1 MTHDELE
8 ESVPLYAAGAL
19 DRIERQA
26 LEAHLLSGCAS
37 CHNALKDY
45 QSVAALL
52 PLSLSPTKPPRSLK
66 ATIMAGRNPAPIP
79 AEAVPN
85 EPARPSLEPGEW
97 MNHLFPPVA
106 PARSLSLPWALGLA
120 TLLIVSLG
128 VYFAWNV
135 STQRSI
141 DTSNIKQLEASLQEK
156 SAKLADVRREVGD
169 QAKALAELRNEI
181 QQRTK
186 EAAEAKEQLAQREA
200 ELEETRVQLIEA
212 ELEETRVRLS
222 QRGSARTVGTPQDE
236 LATLLRIPNVKAV
249 SLAGSDMA
257 KRAAGFLL
265 YDSRTQNVWLY
276 SLNLPESPAGTTYQ
290 LWAIH
295 DKPMSIGTFQ
305 MDTGETAHLLV
316 KKVPS
321 FTKAKTFAV
330 SLEPSGG
337 RPQPTGPMY
346 LLSRS

>member
-1 MTHDELE
+1 MTHEELE

-37 CHNALKDY
+37 CHSALKDY

-52 PLSLSPTKPPRSLK
+52 PLGLSPTYPPRSLK

-79 AEAVPN
+79 AEAAPN

-106 PARSLSLPWALGLA
+106 PARSSSLPWALGLA
-120 TLLIVSLG
+120 TLLIVAVG
-128 VYFAWNV
+128 GYFAWNL

-141 DTSNIKQLEASLQEK
+141 DTSNIKQLEASLKEK
-156 SAKLADVRREVGD
+156 STQLAGLHREVGD

-181 QQRTK
+181 QQRTN
-186 EAAEAKEQLAQREA
+186 EATEAKEQLAQREA
-200 ELEETRVQLIEA
+200 ELEDTRVQL
-212 ELEETRVRLS
+212 S
-222 QRGSARTVGTPQDE
+222 QQSSVRTVRPPQDE
-236 LATLLRIPNVKAV
+236 LATLLRIPNVRVV
-249 SLAGSDMA
+249 SLTGSDMA

-265 YDSRTQNVWLY
+265 YDSQTQKVWLY
-276 SLNLPESPAGTTYQ
+276 SVNLPECPAAMTYQ

-295 DKPMSIGTFQ
+295 DKPMSIGTFH
-305 MDTGETAHLLV
+305 MDRGETAHLLV
-316 KKVPS
+316 KKVAS
-321 FTKAKTFAV
+321 FANAKTFAV

>member
-1 MTHDELE
+1 MTHEELQ

-37 CHNALKDY
+37 CHSALKDY

-52 PLSLSPTKPPRSLK
+52 PLGLSPTSPPRSLK

-79 AEAVPN
+79 AEAVSK

-97 MNHLFPPVA
+97 MNHLFPPVT

-120 TLLIVSLG
+120 TLLIVAVG
-128 VYFAWNV
+128 GYFAWNF
-135 STQRSI
+135 TAQRSV
-141 DTSNIKQLEASLQEK
+141 DTSNIQELKTSLQEK
-156 SAKLADVRREVGD
+156 STKLADAHREVSD
-169 QAKALAELRNEI
+169 QAKALAELRNEL
-181 QQRTK
+181 QQRTN
-186 EAAEAKEQLAQREA
+186 EATEAKEQLAQREA
-200 ELEETRVQLIEA
+200 ELEETRVQL
-212 ELEETRVRLS
+212 S
-222 QRGSARTVGTPQDE
+222 QQGSTRTVGTPQDE
-236 LATLLRIPNVKAV
+236 LATLLRAPSAKAV
-249 SLAGSDMA
+249 SLTGSDMA

-265 YDSRTQNVWLY
+265 YDSRSQKVWLY
-276 SLNLPESPAGTTYQ
+276 SMNLPESPAGTTYQ

-295 DKPMSIGTFQ
+295 DKPISIGTFQ

-321 FTKAKTFAV
+321 FNDAKTFAV

-337 RPQPTGPMY
+337 RPQPTGQIY

>member
-1 MTHDELE
+1 MTHEELE

-19 DRIERQA
+19 DRSERQA

-37 CHNALKDY
+37 CHSALKDY

-52 PLSLSPTKPPRSLK
+52 PFGLSPTRPPRSLK
-66 ATIMAGRNPAPIP
+66 ATIMAGRNPAQIP
-79 AEAVPN
+79 ADASPKEL
-85 EPARPSLEPGEW
+85 ARPSLEPGEW

-106 PARSLSLPWALGLA
+106 PARSFSLPWAVGLA
-120 TLLIVSLG
+120 TLLIVGAGGYL
-128 VYFAWNV
+128 AWNV
-135 STQRSI
+135 AAQRSA
-141 DTSNIKQLEASLQEK
+141 DTSNIQQLEASLREK
-156 SAKLADVRREVGD
+156 SAKLADLHREVGN
-169 QAKALAELRNEI
+169 QAKALAELRNDM
-181 QQRTK
+181 QQRMN

-200 ELEETRVQLIEA
+200 ELEETRVQL
-212 ELEETRVRLS
+212 S
-222 QRGSARTVGTPQDE
+222 QRGGIRTVRTPQDE
-236 LATLLRIPNVKAV
+236 LAALLRIPNVKAV
-249 SLAGSDMA
+249 SLTGSDMA

-265 YDSRTQNVWLY
+265 YDARTHNVWLY
-276 SLNLPESPAGTTYQ
+276 SVNLPECPAGTAYQ

-295 DKPMSIGTFQ
+295 DKPISIGTFH

-316 KKVPS
+316 KKVPN
-321 FTKAKTFAV
+321 FTAAKTFAV

>member
-37 CHNALKDY
+37 CHSTLKDY

-52 PLSLSPTKPPRSLK
+52 PLGLSPTRPPRSLK
-66 ATIMAGRNPAPIP
+66 ATIMAGRNPVPIP
-79 AEAVPN
+79 AEAAPN
-85 EPARPSLEPGEW
+85 EPARSSLEPGEW

-106 PARSLSLPWALGLA
+106 PARSLLLPWALGLA
-120 TLLIVSLG
+120 TLLIVAVSGYL
-128 VYFAWNV
+128 AWNV

-141 DTSNIKQLEASLQEK
+141 DTSNIQQLEASLQEK
-156 SAKLADVRREVGD
+156 SMKLADVHREVGD
-169 QAKALAELRNEI
+169 QAKALAELRNEM
-181 QQRTK
+181 QQRTN
-186 EAAEAKEQLAQREA
+186 EAAEAKEQLAQRAA
-200 ELEETRVQLIEA
+200 ELEETRVQL
-212 ELEETRVRLS
+212 S
-222 QRGSARTVGTPQDE
+222 QRGSARTVETPQDE
-236 LATLLRIPNVKAV
+236 LATLLRIPNVKVV
-249 SLAGSDMA
+249 SLTGSDMA

-265 YDSRTQNVWLY
+265 YDSQTQKVWLY
-276 SLNLPESPAGTTYQ
+276 SVNLPECPAGTTYQ

-295 DKPMSIGTFQ
+295 DKPMSIETFQ
-305 MDTGETAHLLV
+305 MDRGETAHLLV

-321 FTKAKTFAV
+321 FMDAKTFAV

>member
-1 MTHDELE
+1 MTHEELE

-37 CHNALKDY
+37 CHSALKDY

-52 PLSLSPTKPPRSLK
+52 PVGLSPTSPPRSLK

-79 AEAVPN
+79 AEAASK

-120 TLLIVSLG
+120 TLLIVAVGGYL
-128 VYFAWNV
+128 VWNF
-135 STQRSI
+135 TAQRSV
-141 DTSNIKQLEASLQEK
+141 DTSNIQQLEASLQEK
-156 SAKLADVRREVGD
+156 STTLAGMHREVDD
-169 QAKALAELRNEI
+169 QAKALAELRNEM
-181 QQRTK
+181 QQRTN
-186 EAAEAKEQLAQREA
+186 EAAEAKEQLALREA
-200 ELEETRVQLIEA
+200 ELEETRVQL
-212 ELEETRVRLS
+212 S
-222 QRGSARTVGTPQDE
+222 QQGGARPVGTPQDE
-236 LATLLRIPNVKAV
+236 LATLLRIPNVKTV
-249 SLAGSDMA
+249 SLTGSDMA

-265 YDSRTQNVWLY
+265 YDSRTQKVWLY
-276 SLNLPESPAGTTYQ
+276 SVNLPECPAGTTYQ

-295 DKPMSIGTFQ
+295 DKPMSIGIFQ
-305 MDTGETAHLLV
+305 MDRGETAHLLV
-316 KKVPS
+316 KKLPS
-321 FTKAKTFAV
+321 FTDAKTFAV

-337 RPQPTGPMY
+337 RLQPTGPIY

>member
-1 MTHDELE
+1 MTHEELE

-19 DRIERQA
+19 ERIERQA

-37 CHNALKDY
+37 CHSALKDY
-45 QSVAALL
+45 QSVVALL
-52 PLSLSPTKPPRSLK
+52 PLGLSPTKPPRSLK

-79 AEAVPN
+79 AEAAPN

-120 TLLIVSLG
+120 ALLIVAVG
-128 VYFAWNV
+128 GYFAWNV

-141 DTSNIKQLEASLQEK
+141 DTSNIKKLEALIQEK
-156 SAKLADVRREVGD
+156 SAKLADVHREVGD
-169 QAKALAELRNEI
+169 QAKVLAELRNEM
-181 QQRTK
+181 QQRTN
-186 EAAEAKEQLAQREA
+186 EATEAKEQLAQREA
-200 ELEETRVQLIEA
+200 ELEETHIQ
-212 ELEETRVRLS
+212 LS
-222 QRGSARTVGTPQDE
+222 QRGSAHTVRTPQDE
-236 LATLLRIPNVKAV
+236 LASLLRIPNVKAV
-249 SLAGSDMA
+249 SLTGSDMA

-265 YDSRTQNVWLY
+265 YDSRTQKVWLY
-276 SLNLPESPAGTTYQ
+276 SVNLPECPAAMTYQ

-295 DKPMSIGTFQ
+295 DKPVSIGIFH
-305 MDTGETAHLLV
+305 MDRGETAHLLV

-321 FTKAKTFAV
+321 FTDAKTFAV

>member
-1 MTHDELE
+1 MTHEELE

-37 CHNALKDY
+37 CHSALKDY

-52 PLSLSPTKPPRSLK
+52 PLGLSPTKPPRSLK
-66 ATIMAGRNPAPIP
+66 ATIMAGRNPASIP
-79 AEAVPN
+79 AEAATN

-120 TLLIVSLG
+120 TLLIVSVG
-128 VYFAWNV
+128 GYFAWNV

-156 SAKLADVRREVGD
+156 SAKLAGVDREVGD
-169 QAKALAELRNEI
+169 QAKALAELRNEL
-181 QQRTK
+181 QQRTN

-200 ELEETRVQLIEA
+200 ELEETRVQL
-212 ELEETRVRLS
+212 S
-222 QRGSARTVGTPQDE
+222 QRGSARTVETPQDE

-249 SLAGSDMA
+249 TLTGSEMA

-265 YDSRTQNVWLY
+265 YDSRTQKAWLY
-276 SLNLPESPAGTTYQ
+276 SVNLPECPAGTTYQ

-316 KKVPS
+316 KKVLS
-321 FTKAKTFAV
+321 FTNAKTFAV

>member
-1 MTHDELE
+1 MTHEELE

-26 LEAHLLSGCAS
+26 MEAHLLSGCAS
-37 CHNALKDY
+37 CHSALKDY

-52 PLSLSPTKPPRSLK
+52 PLSLSPTRPPRSLK
-66 ATIMAGRNPAPIP
+66 ATIMAGRNLAPLP
-79 AEAVPN
+79 AETAPN

-106 PARSLSLPWALGLA
+106 PARSSSLPWALGLA
-120 TLLIVSLG
+120 TLLIVSIG
-128 VYFAWNV
+128 GYFAWSM

-141 DTSNIKQLEASLQEK
+141 DTSNIKQLEASIQEK
-156 SAKLADVRREVGD
+156 STMLADVQRVVAN
-169 QAKALAELRNEI
+169 QAKALDELRNEL
-181 QQRTK
+181 QQRTN

-200 ELEETRVQLIEA
+200 ELDETRVQL
-212 ELEETRVRLS
+212 S
-222 QRGSARTVGTPQDE
+222 QQGGARTVGAPQDE

-249 SLAGSDMA
+249 SLTGSEMA

-265 YDSRTQNVWLY
+265 YDSRTQKIWIYTV
-276 SLNLPESPAGTTYQ
+276 NLPESPAGTTYQ

-295 DKPMSIGTFQ
+295 DKPISIGTFQ
-305 MDTGETAHLLV
+305 MDTGDTAHLLV
-316 KKVPS
+316 KKVLS
-321 FTKAKTFAV
+321 FTDANTFAV

>member
-1 MTHDELE
+1 MTHEELE

-37 CHNALKDY
+37 CHSALKDY

-52 PLSLSPTKPPRSLK
+52 PLGLSPTKPPRSLK

-79 AEAVPN
+79 AEAAPN

-106 PARSLSLPWALGLA
+106 PARSLSLPWALGVA
-120 TLLIVSLG
+120 ALLIVAVG
-128 VYFAWNV
+128 GYFAWNV

-141 DTSNIKQLEASLQEK
+141 DTSNIKKLEALIQEK
-156 SAKLADVRREVGD
+156 STKLAGLQREVGD
-169 QAKALAELRNEI
+169 QANVVAELRNEML
-181 QQRTK
+181 QRTN
-186 EAAEAKEQLAQREA
+186 EATEAKKQLAQREA
-200 ELEETRVQLIEA
+200 ELEEIRIQ
-212 ELEETRVRLS
+212 LS
-222 QRGSARTVGTPQDE
+222 QRESAHTVRTPQDE
-236 LATLLRIPNVKAV
+236 LASLLRIPNVKAV
-249 SLAGSDMA
+249 SLTGSDMA

-265 YDSRTQNVWLY
+265 YDSQTQKVWLY
-276 SLNLPESPAGTTYQ
+276 SVNLPECPAATTYQ
-290 LWAIH
+290 LWAIR
-295 DKPMSIGTFQ
+295 DKPMSIGIFH
-305 MDTGETAHLLV
+305 MDRGETAHLLV
-316 KKVPS
+316 TKVPS
-321 FTKAKTFAV
+321 FMNAKTFAV

>member
-1 MTHDELE
+1 MTHEELE

-19 DRIERQA
+19 DRTERQA
-26 LEAHLLSGCAS
+26 LEAHILSGCAS
-37 CHNALKDY
+37 CHSGLKDF

-52 PLSLSPTKPPRSLK
+52 PLALSPTKPPRSLK
-66 ATIMAGRNPAPIP
+66 ATIMAERNPAPIP
-79 AEAVPN
+79 AQSAPN
-85 EPARPSLEPGEW
+85 DPARQSLEPGEW

-120 TLLIVSLG
+120 TLLIVAVGGYL
-128 VYFAWNV
+128 VWDFAA
-135 STQRSI
+135 QRSA
-141 DTSNIKQLEASLQEK
+141 DTSNIQQLEASLQEK
-156 SAKLADVRREVGD
+156 STTLAGMHREVDD
-169 QAKALAELRNEI
+169 QAKALAELRNEM
-181 QQRTK
+181 QQRTN

-200 ELEETRVQLIEA
+200 ELEETRVQL
-212 ELEETRVRLS
+212 S
-222 QRGSARTVGTPQDE
+222 QQGGARSVGTPQDD

-249 SLAGSDMA
+249 SLTGSDMA

-265 YDSRTQNVWLY
+265 YDSRTQKVWLY
-276 SLNLPESPAGTTYQ
+276 SVNLPECPTGTTYQ

-305 MDTGETAHLLV
+305 MDRGETTHLLV

-321 FTKAKTFAV
+321 FTDAKTFAV

>member
-1 MTHDELE
+1 MTHEELE

-19 DRIERQA
+19 NRIERQA

-37 CHNALKDY
+37 CHSALKGY

-52 PLSLSPTKPPRSLK
+52 PLGLSPTKPPRSLK

-79 AEAVPN
+79 AEAAPN

-106 PARSLSLPWALGLA
+106 PARSLSLPWALGVA
-120 TLLIVSLG
+120 ALLIVAVG
-128 VYFAWNV
+128 GYFAWNV

-141 DTSNIKQLEASLQEK
+141 DTSNIKKLEALIQEK
-156 SAKLADVRREVGD
+156 STKLAGLQREVSD
-169 QAKALAELRNEI
+169 QAIVLAELRNEM
-181 QQRTK
+181 QQRTN
-186 EAAEAKEQLAQREA
+186 EATEAKEQLAQREA
-200 ELEETRVQLIEA
+200 ELEEIRIQ
-212 ELEETRVRLS
+212 LS
-222 QRGSARTVGTPQDE
+222 QRESAHTVRTPQDE
-236 LATLLRIPNVKAV
+236 LASLLQIPNVKAV
-249 SLAGSDMA
+249 SLTGSDMA

-265 YDSRTQNVWLY
+265 YDFRTQKVWLY
-276 SLNLPESPAGTTYQ
+276 SVNLPECPAAMTYQ

-295 DKPMSIGTFQ
+295 DKPVSIGIFH
-305 MDTGETAHLLV
+305 MDRGETAHLLV

-321 FTKAKTFAV
+321 FTDAKTFAV

-337 RPQPTGPMY
+337 RPQPTGPIY